1 MEASEAHG
9 PIDFVLLEYP
19 ADAGLAATSAALL
32 DLVDRGTVRVY
43 DVAIVRKDDEGGVS
57 MLEFSDFGDGEAAMV
72 ELSGA
77 RSGMLSED
85 DVAMS
90 ADAMEAGTVAML
102 IVFENTWAVPFVAAA
117 LSEGGTMVASE
128 RIPAE
133 DVIAVLDALDAED

>member
-19 ADAGLAATSAALL
+19 AGADLGATGAALL
-32 DLVDRGTVRVY
+32 DLVDRGTVRLY
-43 DVAIVRKDDEGGVS
+43 DVALVRKDDDGSFS
-57 MLEFSDFGDGEAAMV
+57 MLEFSDLGGDDAAMI

-85 DVAMS
+85 DVKMS
-90 ADAMEAGTVAML
+90 ADAMKAGTTALL

-117 LSEGGTMVASE
+117 LTAGGTMVASE

-133 DVIAVLDALDAED
+133 DVIAVLDALDAEG

>member
-19 ADAGLAATSAALL
+19 ADAGLGATGAALL
-32 DLVDRGTVRVY
+32 DLVDRGTVRLY
-43 DVAIVRKDDEGGVS
+43 DVVIVRKDDEGGVA
-57 MLEFSDFGDGEAAMV
+57 MLEFSDFGDGDEAMI
-72 ELSGA
+72 ELAGA

-90 ADAMEAGTVAML
+90 ADAMEAGTVALL

-117 LSEGGTMVASE
+117 LTEGGTMVASE

-133 DVIAVLDALDAED
+133 DVIAVLDALEAQD